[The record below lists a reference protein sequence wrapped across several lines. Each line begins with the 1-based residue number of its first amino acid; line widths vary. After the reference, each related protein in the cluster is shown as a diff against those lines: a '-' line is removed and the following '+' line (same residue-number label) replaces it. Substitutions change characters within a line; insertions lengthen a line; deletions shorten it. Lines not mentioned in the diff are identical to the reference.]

1 MSALN
6 PVIHQPTR
14 LRIMASLV
22 ALEDEAQ
29 IEFTALRD
37 LLGLTDG
44 NLGAHL
50 RTLEEHG
57 YVTLEKTFV
66 ARRPCTFVAATSK
79 GRQAFEEHVRAL
91 QAILA
96 GVEGEVS

>member
-1 MSALN
+1 MTTLN
-6 PVIHQPTR
+6 SVIHQPTR

-22 ALEDEAQ
+22 ALQDDAQ
-29 IEFTALRD
+29 IEFTTLRD

-57 YVTLEKTFV
+57 YVHLEKTFV
-66 ARRPCTFVAATSK
+66 GRRPCTFVFATPE

-91 QAILA
+91 RAILA
-96 GVEGEVS
+96 GAEGGES